1 MEKNRGTKFKVS
13 PVKEHG
19 IHLIMITARK
29 RSLGQGNIF
38 TSVCHSFCPGGW
50 WACVEEGCAW
60 RGHVWQGGMYGKGAC
75 VAGGG
80 ACRQGVCIAEVSVDG
95 RGGMHGRGGVSG
107 GDGGMR
113 GMKDGH

>member
-60 RGHVWQGGMYGKGAC
+60 RGAC
-75 VAGGG
+75 VAG
-80 ACRQGVCIAEVSVDG
+80 RHVWQGVCIAEVGVDG
-95 RGGMHGRGGVSG
+95 RGGMHGREGCEWWGW
-107 GDGGMR
+107 R
-113 GMKDGH
+113 HA